1 MTKNEF
7 RKTVR
12 AKGKNIDSTIIL
24 SYLESFTPF
33 INSDQVLLYLAL
45 KDEVDLS
52 CLLPYGNVLVPYL
65 DGDMYFTKYST
76 NLVKGMYGIAEPEV
90 KVSETIKANAIAFI
104 PGLAF
109 DTKFNRM
116 GRGKGYYDKIL
127 KDKNII
133 KVGVIHSSL
142 LFDEIPSEE
151 HDVKM
156 DYILTEKGIIKRV

>member
-1 MTKNEF
+1 MDKKEF

-12 AKGKNIDSTIIL
+12 AKGINIESKIL
-24 SYLESFTPF
+24 AYYLKSFVPF
-33 INSDQVLLYLAL
+33 NESDQVLLYLAL

-52 CLLPYGNVLVPYL
+52 FLLNEENCLVPYL
-65 DGDMYFTKYST
+65 DGDMYFTKYSSL
-76 NLVKGMYGIAEPEV
+76 LVKGMYNIDEPLI
-90 KVSETIKANAIAFI
+90 KVNEKIRDNAIAFI

-109 DTKFNRM
+109 DKNFNRL
-116 GRGKGYYDKIL
+116 GRGKGYYDKFL

-142 LFDEIPSEE
+142 LFDEIPHED

-156 DYILTEKGIIKRV
+156 DYILTEKGIIKR